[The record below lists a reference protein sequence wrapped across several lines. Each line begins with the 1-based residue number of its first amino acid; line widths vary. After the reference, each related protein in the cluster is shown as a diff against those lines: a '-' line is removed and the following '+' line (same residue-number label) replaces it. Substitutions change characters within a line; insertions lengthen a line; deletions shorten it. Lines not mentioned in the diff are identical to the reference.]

1 MFLSVDLAN
10 GGVRPVTL
18 VFAKERSLDGI
29 REALDARR
37 TAVFADGMVYGSA
50 EVLEP
55 LFKALFEVSDVKYS
69 EKKVTFRVVNR
80 SSIPLT
86 LRKAP
91 GSEQVVY
98 PREMIL
104 RPFEEVTMTIYGL
117 DNKKPIGLD
126 RFDVNFSVENFHVDA
141 GKPMTS
147 SLHFEIP
154 KK

>member
-18 VFAKERSLDGI
+18 VFAKERSLDGL

-86 LRKAP
+86 LRKAS

-141 GKPMTS
+141 GKPMTY